1 VKADFIKNLIIIL
14 TVDESSVYKKGK
26 KQSTS
31 IDPHTD
37 SIRLIL
43 RGFLNLPKQI
53 KPTQIFYLSALFNS
67 F

>member
-1 VKADFIKNLIIIL
+1 MKADLIKNLIIIV

-31 IDPHTD
+31 IDPHTN

-53 KPTQIFYLSALFNS
+53 KPTQIFLFVRVIQ
-67 F
+67 